1 MDYIGSQLT
10 KLDFDGGEVEFN
22 TGMGH
27 VLLWQLGWKRDGMP
41 PPQQSMPAAATP
53 MVEALVVGVVGTV
66 PGVPQSAGNA

>member
-27 VLLWQLGWKRDGMP
+27 ILLWQRGWKRDGMP
-41 PPQQSMPAAATP
+41 PPQQSMPVATP
-53 MVEALVVGVVGTV
+53 IVEAQVVAVGAV
-66 PGVPQSAGNA
+66 PESAGNA